1 MTGCVHCIVKSLYE
15 KHELKD
21 ENGVVYGRMSEF
33 VGYQHLCDGGHQEE
47 YDDWHERNKDN
58 TYEVYKND
66 CLPCFKPTKI
76 SESLDKMITI
86 AQEILDKVNNKKDE
100 TRTNSEG

>member
-1 MTGCVHCIVKSLYE
+1 MTGCVHCIMKDLYE
-15 KHELKD
+15 KREFKD
-21 ENGVVYGRMSEF
+21 ENGVVYGHMNEH

-66 CLPCFKPTKI
+66 FLPCYEPTKFA
-76 SESLDKMITI
+76 ESLDNMIDI
-86 AQEILDKVNNKKDE
+86 AEKILEKVKGK
-100 TRTNSEG
+100 